1 MRKTPFLL
9 VALLS
14 ASAAAAE
21 PEPQATGSAAASS
34 APSASAPT
42 GAEARAAL
50 SQDELS
56 AMLAKVT
63 GDGELSARQA
73 AVKDVVALGQDALPA
88 IHKRLEAERRTSTIG
103 VSNAMKALKE
113 ENEGRMNADGFD
125 LVEAVF
131 RSKKKDAGAKTILV
145 TATLIR
151 TLARIGSTAA
161 TRELV
166 ALTDDHGGAFRPE
179 ITRQVKALGEVF
191 VPALIEAR
199 RSAPEIRRW
208 ANLQLEGLGKKT
220 AGDAAQVKS
229 SQVLCDVLRAFGN
242 IHDVEALAVILS
254 FVNSDRAQVRAAAR
268 EALASY
274 GGDGLWKLREA
285 YQNLTG
291 KPTPDGWG
299 AEQVA
304 KELFLA
310 YDRVRLQE
318 VYDLLESGL
327 KKQKEGDLDGATQD
341 FDKVLARQP
350 LLDRRSEM
358 VAGYM
363 AYGAKN
369 AEADRPKAL
378 AVYRKAARLDPD
390 KDRKA
395 QIDSQIAYLEAM
407 DLESRGV
414 YDAAMFK
421 SALQLDPANDKARA
435 ELERIEFDAEVKQE
449 KSRRVFAGIA
459 VLVVAIVG
467 IFAVGARRLTR
478 LSTT

>member
-1 MRKTPFLL
+1 MRNTPILL
-9 VALLS
+9 VAILW

-21 PEPQATGSAAASS
+21 PEPQATGSAAASAS
-34 APSASAPT
+34 APAPT

-63 GDGELSARQA
+63 GDGELPARQA

-131 RSKKKDAGAKTILV
+131 RSKKKDAGVKTILV

-199 RSAPEIRRW
+199 RSSPEIRRW

-369 AEADRPKAL
+369 AEADRTKAL

-407 DLESRGV
+407 ELEARGV

-421 SALQLDPANDKARA
+421 SALQLDPTNDKARA
-435 ELERIEFDAEVKQE
+435 ELERIEFDAEAKQE

-459 VLVVAIVG
+459 VLVIAILG

>member
-1 MRKTPFLL
+1 MRNTPILL
-9 VALLS
+9 VAFLW

-21 PEPQATGSAAASS
+21 PEPQATGSATPS
-34 APSASAPT
+34 ASASAPT

-63 GDGELSARQA
+63 GDAELPARQA

-151 TLARIGSTAA
+151 TLARIGSTPA

-199 RSAPEIRRW
+199 RSSQEIRRW

-369 AEADRPKAL
+369 AEADRTKAL

-407 DLESRGV
+407 ELETRGV

-421 SALQLDPANDKARA
+421 SALQLDPTNDKARA
-435 ELERIEFDAEVKQE
+435 ELERIEFDAEAKQE

-459 VLVVAIVG
+459 VLVIAILG

>member
-1 MRKTPFLL
+1 MRNTPILL
-9 VALLS
+9 VAILW

-34 APSASAPT
+34 APSTPAPT

-63 GDGELSARQA
+63 GDGELPARQA
-73 AVKDVVALGQDALPA
+73 AVKDVVNLGQDALPA

-151 TLARIGSTAA
+151 TLARIGSTQA

-199 RSAPEIRRW
+199 RSSQEIRRW

-369 AEADRPKAL
+369 AEADRVKAL

-407 DLESRGV
+407 ELETRGV

-421 SALQLDPANDKARA
+421 SALQLDPTNDKARA
-435 ELERIEFDAEVKQE
+435 ELERIEFDAEAKQE

-459 VLVVAIVG
+459 VLVIAILG